1 MPAVLPEGPRWNVRQ
16 LLVSW
21 LRGLSRTCTFLLVIL
36 SAMGEEIHVDF
47 NTESGDRGETS
58 RPPGGPGRPPPRAS
72 GGASG
77 GEFDYSDPV
86 QSFINAVRGVVT
98 APVGFF
104 RSIRRQ
110 GDFVNP
116 LIFAIICYEVSAILG
131 GLLGLVGVGMG
142 GTQGFGS
149 FLIGIILAPIGAA
162 IGLFI
167 GAGIL
172 HLLVMLIVGSRNSGF
187 EATFRV
193 VAYSAVTSLVS
204 WIPFIGGILS
214 LYGIYLGI
222 VGIREMHNTTTSK
235 AAIAVLIPV
244 AIIILL
250 ALALITLVGAFLF
263 FGPQRWRVAT
273 ADPGRG

>member
-1 MPAVLPEGPRWNVRQ
+1 
-16 LLVSW
+16 
-21 LRGLSRTCTFLLVIL
+21 
-36 SAMGEEIHVDF
+36 MGEEIHVDF
-47 NTESGDRGETS
+47 NTGSGSSGGS
-58 RPPGGPGRPPPRAS
+58 GGSSGGPGGAPQVS

-104 RSIRRQ
+104 RGIRRQ

-142 GTQGFGS
+142 DAQGFGS

-167 GAGIL
+167 GTGIL
-172 HLLVMLIVGSRNSGF
+172 HLLVMLIVGSRNAGY
-187 EATFRV
+187 EGTFRV
-193 VAYSAVTSLVS
+193 GAYSAVTSLVS
-204 WIPFIGGILS
+204 WIPFIGWIAS
-214 LYGIYLGI
+214 LYGIYLAI
-222 VGIREMHNTTTSK
+222 MGIREVHNTSTGK
-235 AAIAVLIPV
+235 AAIVVLIPAV
-244 AIIILL
+244 VVFLLVLLIIAAI
-250 ALALITLVGAFLF
+250 GAAIF
-263 FGPQRWRVAT
+263 FGTQQ
-273 ADPGRG
+273 

>member
-1 MPAVLPEGPRWNVRQ
+1 
-16 LLVSW
+16 
-21 LRGLSRTCTFLLVIL
+21 LSRTCTFLLVIR

-47 NTESGDRGETS
+47 NTGSGSSGGS
-58 RPPGGPGRPPPRAS
+58 GGSSGGPGGAPQVS

-104 RSIRRQ
+104 RGIRRQ

-142 GTQGFGS
+142 DAQGFGS

-172 HLLVMLIVGSRNSGF
+172 HLLVMLIVGSRNAGY
-187 EATFRV
+187 EGTFRV
-193 VAYSAVTSLVS
+193 GAYSAVTTLVS
-204 WIPFIGGILS
+204 WIPIIGLIAS
-214 LYGIYLGI
+214 LYGIYLAI
-222 VGIREMHNTTTSK
+222 MGIREVHNTSTGK
-235 AAIAVLIPV
+235 AAIVVLIPAV
-244 AIIILL
+244 VVFLLVVLIIAVIGAAI
-250 ALALITLVGAFLF
+250 F
-263 FGPQRWRVAT
+263 FGTQQ
-273 ADPGRG
+273 